1 MMMDSGPSKILELN
15 GVDAS
20 YGHARILR
28 AIELSVRE
36 RAVVALLGANGAG
49 KTTLL
54 RIASGLLRPTT
65 GEVRLAGKVV
75 TRNPSH
81 VRARGGLCHITEGR
95 SIFRSLSVRDNLE
108 LAIPPWSKHSE
119 FDRATTVF
127 PKLADRL
134 RQTAGSLS
142 GGEQQMLALARA
154 FLSDPA
160 VVLVDELSMGLAP
173 VVVDEL
179 FEALERLAASGVAIL
194 LVEQYVTRAIAMAD
208 YVYLMSKGQITFSGP
223 ASEVDQD
230 EVMRTYLGASV

>member
-65 GEVRLAGKVV
+65 GEVRLGGKVV

-81 VRARGGLCHITEGR
+81 ARARGGLCHITEGR

-142 GGEQQMLALARA
+142 GGEQQMLALSRA
-154 FLSDPA
+154 LMLRPK
-160 VVLVDELSMGLAP
+160 LLLLDEPSFGLAP
-173 VVVDEL
+173 LVVQDL
-179 FEALERLAASGVAIL
+179 FRIMRIINEEEHVSML
-194 LVEQYVTRAIAMAD
+194 LVEQNANLALDLADHAYLIETGRLIVSGTSAEMRKDEAIRR
-208 YVYLMSKGQITFSGP
+208 S
-223 ASEVDQD
+223 
-230 EVMRTYLGASV
+230 YLGY

>member
-1 MMMDSGPSKILELN
+1 MTDSGPSKILELN
-15 GVDAS
+15 GIDAS

-28 AIELSVRE
+28 AIELSVQE

-54 RIASGLLRPTT
+54 RVASGLLRPTT
-65 GEVRLAGKVV
+65 GEVRLGGKVV

-81 VRARGGLCHITEGR
+81 ARARGGLCHITEGR

-108 LAIPPWSKHSE
+108 LAIPPWSKDSE

-142 GGEQQMLALARA
+142 GGERKMLALARA

-223 ASEVDQD
+223 ANEVDQD